1 MSMSFDLIPV
11 SGAARTTLKPGM
23 TLTVGRHGS
32 QDLVL
37 QHSSISR
44 RHARLS
50 WPKGSP
56 RPFAEDLG
64 SSNGTWLDGYRLIP
78 NEQAPLTHRALLQF
92 GELVFE
98 ACLRKSV
105 DQLGD
110 ALLEDS
116 GRFVTLLGGGKSLRG
131 ASHTWRELRE
141 LLLRVEDEQRTG
153 TLTLEFAERVEV
165 LTVLLGTLVVSAEE
179 GLELFGALRAYPG
192 PVRYE
197 LEDELE
203 LGTVGVKGKPPSEL
217 LARLGEDR
225 DDEAPT
231 QRIK

>member
-1 MSMSFDLIPV
+1 MSLSFDLIPV
-11 SGAARTTLKPGM
+11 RGAARATLKPGV
-23 TLTVGRHGS
+23 TLNVGRHSS

-37 QHSSISR
+37 QHSSLSR
-44 RHARLS
+44 RHARLT
-50 WPKGSP
+50 WPKDSP
-56 RPFAEDLG
+56 RPFVEDVG

-98 ACLRKSV
+98 ARLRKSAE
-105 DQLGD
+105 QRGD

-116 GRFVTLLGGGKSLRG
+116 GRFVTLLGGGKTLRG
-131 ASHTWRELRE
+131 DSHTWRELRE

-165 LTVLLGTLVVSAEE
+165 FTVLLGTLIVSTED
-179 GLELFGALRAYPG
+179 GLELFRAMRAFPG

-217 LARLGEDR
+217 LARLGEGR